1 MEDDGEDGAFDVAAV
16 KATIIK
22 ICKALLM
29 GGVTNDVAVPF
40 QHAKVGQW
48 TTTIVENTLKELAIA
63 NGDAAKNGQQKYKYV
78 VNAHLQQKVGAGLVT
93 ACATYGEKATDGI
106 ACVKWE
112 SEAIQIMVV
121 VYGIAV

>member
-1 MEDDGEDGAFDVAAV
+1 MQ
-16 KATIIK
+16 

-78 VNAHLQQKVGAGLVT
+78 GK
-93 ACATYGEKATDGI
+93 YR
-106 ACVKWE
+106 
-112 SEAIQIMVV
+112 S
-121 VYGIAV
+121 